1 MSYHDPLL
9 AYLPERRTGKKRKAK
24 KRTYFDEEVTHAD
37 SWQYQAHAHLQRI
50 RNNAVRFQQTCD
62 IVKRGLQH
70 AQSHIVDQV
79 DSSRDAVV
87 VALKQQ
93 LKSARSKL
101 RRALQQQQQQ
111 QKASEDVLG
120 ADLAACSKCVR
131 GSKQD
136 SQSFALGILIFGAL
150 AFVCGSAP
158 WLLPALYLA
167 FAAVALPWRVHQFY
181 CKRLTFFLLDFCY
194 VSAALLDADTVAMQL
209 LMAWPAEVSMSDC
222 SGQTWQ
228 QLLSYFSAATILSL
242 EPWYM
247 RWLMD
252 PWREPCLCGRVHGC
266 LVQLLTV
273 SGDSAH
279 LLLFFPINLR
289 VHTFVYPLEDSE
301 TQHTSH
307 TDQNTDEY
315 WWQHTPL
322 YTFLGSSHRASE
334 VLTLSALELNSPV
347 HFCSMT
353 PILTL
358 SACWTLVVW
367 LQHSHAG
374 CLCLS
379 LPSCHDV

>member
-9 AYLPERRTGKKRKAK
+9 AYLPERRTGKKKAK
-24 KRTYFDEEVTHAD
+24 KRTYFDEKVTHAD
-37 SWQYQAHAHLQRI
+37 DAWHKQYQVYQDWRDNSSTLQRI
-50 RNNAVRFQQTCD
+50 RNNAFRFQATCD

-70 AQSHIVDQV
+70 AQSQIADQV

-87 VALKQQ
+87 VALKRQ

-120 ADLAACSKCVR
+120 ADLAACSKCVK

-194 VSAALLDADTVAMQL
+194 VSAALLDVDTVAIQL
-209 LMAWPAEVSMSDC
+209 LIAWPAESDC
-222 SGQTWQ
+222 SGQIWR
-228 QLLSYFSAATILSL
+228 QLLSYFLAAIILSL
-242 EPWYM
+242 GPWYM

-252 PWREPCLCGRVHGC
+252 L
-266 LVQLLTV
+266 
-273 SGDSAH
+273 
-279 LLLFFPINLR
+279 
-289 VHTFVYPLEDSE
+289 
-301 TQHTSH
+301 
-307 TDQNTDEY
+307 
-315 WWQHTPL
+315 
-322 YTFLGSSHRASE
+322 
-334 VLTLSALELNSPV
+334 
-347 HFCSMT
+347 
-353 PILTL
+353 
-358 SACWTLVVW
+358 
-367 LQHSHAG
+367 
-374 CLCLS
+374 
-379 LPSCHDV
+379 